1 MDNLESTN
9 NLSYNLSDN
18 LANDLVNNSDN
29 STIPGSSSSSELV
42 TVITLPEIRTTI
54 EQILPTIKAACERA
68 CSLECTEDSRKEIK
82 AVRAE
87 LNKANSSLTS
97 QFKAAIAAVKA
108 PITAVEQQYK
118 ECTDVF
124 KAADRDLAAKINGV
138 ENELKRQKTDKLKDY
153 FNECVQGAGID
164 FLKLEDVGLNVTL
177 SASEKSLKSK
187 IFDFVYSVCDD
198 LNMISTLEYKD
209 EILVEYKKSLDAA
222 QAVRIVNERH
232 QHIEAEKK
240 RREAEAE
247 EKRRRQ
253 EAERAALAAAEEI
266 AKKRQVPEQTT
277 QTTASKPDVYETAPV
292 VTAKPASPAKVYTL
306 KFSVSG
312 TIEQLKAFKHQL
324 IELIERNGLNYE

>member
-1 MDNLESTN
+1 MDNIESTN

-29 STIPGSSSSSELV
+29 SIIPGSSSSSELV

-82 AVRAE
+82 TVRAE
-87 LNKANSSLTS
+87 LNKANSSLTA

-138 ENELKRQKTDKLKDY
+138 ENELKRQKTTKLKDY

-198 LNMISTLEYKD
+198 LGMISTLEYKD
-209 EILVEYKKSLDAA
+209 EILMEYKRNLDAA
-222 QAVRIVNERH
+222 QAVKIVNERH
-232 QHIEAEKK
+232 QRIEAEKK

-253 EAERAALAAAEEI
+253 AAKQTVFDATKKQHSKEET
-266 AKKRQVPEQTT
+266 PPSTT
-277 QTTASKPDVYETAPV
+277 PMNNAYETAPII
-292 VTAKPASPAKVYTL
+292 TQSNSNISEKVYTL

-312 TIEQLKAFKHQL
+312 TIEQLRAFKPQL